1 NDVCALADLHLSIND
16 GELLVLV
23 GASGSGKT
31 TLLRLIAGLEQPT
44 SGSVCLAGRD
54 VTRWPPWQ
62 RDVALMFQQ
71 PALYPHLDVAANL
84 RFSVE
89 QQHRPHILRRWL
101 RAHCRRAWQVQELKL
116 QQRVRNVARQL
127 AIEPLLRRFPAQ
139 LSGGEQQRVALGRA
153 LVR

>member
-1 NDVCALADLHLSIND
+1 MAAVDLNRLTKVFDNGVHAVADLSLAIGD

-44 SGSVCLAGRD
+44 SGSVCLGGRA
-54 VTRWPPWQ
+54 VTHWPPWQ

-89 QQHRPHILRRWL
+89 QQHRPSIVQRLL
-101 RAHCRRAWQVQELKL
+101 RAHCRRAWQAQKL
-116 QQRVRNVARQL
+116 
-127 AIEPLLRRFPAQ
+127 
-139 LSGGEQQRVALGRA
+139 
-153 LVR
+153 